1 MAGTEGKQKVKMKD
15 YRQAQIVRLDI
26 ISELYKRGY
35 SYRDIRDEVMA
46 RLDLPSYSL
55 RTVSKDV
62 NKLLEEWRETRIEN
76 TDLALQLELERI
88 DKIVKEAWDAWD
100 KSKEDYVA
108 RNSKQKGVPG
118 NLLDRKENR
127 GGDSNTGENEEETR
141 EENHRDEV
149 ITVSMEQQ
157 TKDVVSTGDPRY
169 LDIIHKALIERRKL
183 LGLYAPEKK
192 DISGGMSF
200 SALLMET
207 GLVEDEKK

>member
-62 NKLLEEWRETRIEN
+62 NKLLEEWRETRIDN
-76 TDLALQLELERI
+76 TDLALQLELERL
-88 DKIVKEAWDAWD
+88 DSIVKEAWAAWE
-100 KSKEDYVA
+100 KSKTDYERKKA
-108 RNSKQKGVPG
+108 KQQGIPG
-118 NLLDRKENR
+118 
-127 GGDSNTGENEEETR
+127 SSEEENGIITVKL
-141 EENHRDEV
+141 EQQKEEV
-149 ITVSMEQQ
+149 ICY
-157 TKDVVSTGDPRY
+157 GDPRY

-200 SALLMET
+200 EALLMET
-207 GLVEDEKK
+207 GIVENEKK

>member
-62 NKLLEEWRETRIEN
+62 NKLLEEWRETRIDN
-76 TDLALQLELERI
+76 TDLALQLELERL
-88 DKIVKEAWDAWD
+88 DSIVKEAWAAWE
-100 KSKEDYVA
+100 KSKTDYERKKA
-108 RNSKQKGVPG
+108 KQQGIPG
-118 NLLDRKENR
+118 SSEE
-127 GGDSNTGENEEETR
+127 ENEIITIKLEQQKE
-141 EENHRDEV
+141 EV
-149 ITVSMEQQ
+149 ICY
-157 TKDVVSTGDPRY
+157 GDPRY

-200 SALLMET
+200 EALLMET
-207 GLVEDEKK
+207 GIVENEKK

>member
-62 NKLLEEWRETRIEN
+62 NKLLEEWRETRIDN
-76 TDLALQLELERI
+76 TDLALQLELERL
-88 DKIVKEAWDAWD
+88 DSIVKEAWAAWE
-100 KSKEDYVA
+100 KSKTDYERKKA
-108 RNSKQKGVPG
+108 KQQGIPG
-118 NLLDRKENR
+118 N
-127 GGDSNTGENEEETR
+127 SEEENSIITVKL
-141 EENHRDEV
+141 EQQKEEV
-149 ITVSMEQQ
+149 ICY
-157 TKDVVSTGDPRY
+157 GDPRY

-207 GLVEDEKK
+207 GLVEDEKE

>member
-1 MAGTEGKQKVKMKD
+1 MAETEKKKAKKMKD

-35 SYRDIRDEVMA
+35 SYREIRDEVMA
-46 RLDLPSYSL
+46 RLDLSSFSL

-62 NKLLEEWRETRIEN
+62 NRLLQEWRETRIEN
-76 TDLALQLELERI
+76 TDLALQLELERL
-88 DKIVKEAWDAWD
+88 DAIVKEAWAAWE
-100 KSKEDYVA
+100 KSKEDYTT

-118 NLLDRKENR
+118 DLVKKSDYEGSDTK
-127 GGDSNTGENEEETR
+127 SEEI
-141 EENHRDEV
+141 
-149 ITVSMEQQ
+149 ITVQMEQSS
-157 TKDVVSTGDPRY
+157 KEVVCTGDPRY

-200 SALLMET
+200 EALLMET
-207 GLVEDEKK
+207 GIVDNEEK

>member
-62 NKLLEEWRETRIEN
+62 NKLLEEWRETRIDN
-76 TDLALQLELERI
+76 TDLALQLELERL
-88 DKIVKEAWDAWD
+88 DAIVKEAWAAWE
-100 KSKEDYVA
+100 KSKTDYERKKA
-108 RNSKQKGVPG
+108 KQQGVPG
-118 NLLDRKENR
+118 DKE
-127 GGDSNTGENEEETR
+127 S
-141 EENHRDEV
+141 DEV
-149 ITVSMEQQ
+149 ITLKLEQQ
-157 TKDVVSTGDPRY
+157 KEEVICYGDPRY

-192 DISGGMSF
+192 DISGGISF
-200 SALLMET
+200 EALLMET
-207 GLVEDEKK
+207 GIVEDEKK

>member
-62 NKLLEEWRETRIEN
+62 NKLLEEWRETRIDN
-76 TDLALQLELERI
+76 TDLALQLELERL
-88 DKIVKEAWDAWD
+88 DSIVKEAWAAWE
-100 KSKEDYVA
+100 KSKTDYERKKA
-108 RNSKQKGVPG
+108 KQQGIPG
-118 NLLDRKENR
+118 
-127 GGDSNTGENEEETR
+127 SSEEENSIITVKL
-141 EENHRDEV
+141 EQQKEEV
-149 ITVSMEQQ
+149 ICY
-157 TKDVVSTGDPRY
+157 GDPRY

-207 GLVEDEKK
+207 GLVEDEKE

>member
-62 NKLLEEWRETRIEN
+62 NKLLEEWRETRIDN
-76 TDLALQLELERI
+76 TDLALQLELERL
-88 DKIVKEAWDAWD
+88 DSIVKEAWAAWE
-100 KSKEDYVA
+100 KSKTDYERKKA
-108 RNSKQKGVPG
+108 KQQGIPG
-118 NLLDRKENR
+118 SSD
-127 GGDSNTGENEEETR
+127 GENEIITVKLEQQKE
-141 EENHRDEV
+141 EV
-149 ITVSMEQQ
+149 ICY
-157 TKDVVSTGDPRY
+157 GDPRY

-207 GLVEDEKK
+207 GLVEDEKE

>member
-1 MAGTEGKQKVKMKD
+1 MAETEKKKAKKMKD

-35 SYRDIRDEVMA
+35 SYREIRDEVMA
-46 RLDLPSYSL
+46 RLDLSSYSL

-62 NKLLEEWRETRIEN
+62 NRLLQEWRETRIEN
-76 TDLALQLELERI
+76 TDLALQLELERL
-88 DKIVKEAWDAWD
+88 DAIVKEAWAAWE
-100 KSKEDYVA
+100 KSKEDYTT

-118 NLLDRKENR
+118 DLVKKRDYEGSDTK
-127 GGDSNTGENEEETR
+127 SEEI
-141 EENHRDEV
+141 
-149 ITVSMEQQ
+149 ITVQMEQSS
-157 TKDVVSTGDPRY
+157 KEVVCTGDPRY

-200 SALLMET
+200 EALLMET
-207 GLVEDEKK
+207 GIVDNEEK

>member
-62 NKLLEEWRETRIEN
+62 NKLLEEWRETRIDN
-76 TDLALQLELERI
+76 TDLALQLELERL
-88 DKIVKEAWDAWD
+88 DSIVKEAWAAWE
-100 KSKEDYVA
+100 KSKTDYERKKA
-108 RNSKQKGVPG
+108 KQQGIPG
-118 NLLDRKENR
+118 N
-127 GGDSNTGENEEETR
+127 SEEENGIITVKL
-141 EENHRDEV
+141 EQQKEEV
-149 ITVSMEQQ
+149 ICY
-157 TKDVVSTGDPRY
+157 GDPRY

-207 GLVEDEKK
+207 GLVEDEKE